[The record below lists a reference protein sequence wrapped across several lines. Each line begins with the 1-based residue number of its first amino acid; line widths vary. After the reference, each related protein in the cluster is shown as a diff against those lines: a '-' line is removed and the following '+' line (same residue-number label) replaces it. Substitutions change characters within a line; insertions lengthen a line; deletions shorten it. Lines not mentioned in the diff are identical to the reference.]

1 MKPCP
6 KVEWA
11 GELKRDRYFIV
22 NTNSDDEENLS
33 VTVFNPNYSEMNFHG
48 MVSDPSHFLF
58 FFSFSFS
65 SILTISVCLCLVYL
79 MKILIKIIFFEDI
92 KSLIE

>member
-22 NTNSDDEENLS
+22 STNSDDEENLS

-48 MVSDPSHFLF
+48 MASDRLTFSIFLF
-58 FFSFSFS
+58 VHIFEYPNNQCLFLFS
-65 SILTISVCLCLVYL
+65 LVDEN
-79 MKILIKIIFFEDI
+79 FN
-92 KSLIE
+92 